1 MNRRKFLSLLL
12 VAAVSAS
19 AVTECSLGRNKEA
32 VDFSQK
38 YLEDVLSV
46 DLEKI
51 CDQLKDEDG
60 VMDYEEQRKDITV
73 LTAVFGDCEYE
84 QTDSTSLFQ
93 GYLTT

>member
-19 AVTECSLGRNKEA
+19 AVTGCSLGRNKEA

-46 DLEKI
+46 DLDKI
-51 CDQLKDEDG
+51 SDMISPTQ
-60 VMDYEEQRKDITV
+60 
-73 LTAVFGDCEYE
+73 VFR
-84 QTDSTSLFQ
+84 
-93 GYLTT
+93 